1 MDAQKETK
9 KALRDVCNRR
19 FGKASRLHATHPYP
33 LCRCA
38 TSPPDRGSRPP
49 RPPIYEGHPFGTAVT
64 FRRLE
69 ICVHGSVLSG
79 PTGALGGCKIVCI
92 AVPRLRLG
100 FRSQRSGGF
109 FLSPVDRR
117 RGGTLGRPP
126 FTPSRSRWVSGAGRR
141 TPRNILGRTRAY
153 PPPQTPHKNQGHTR
167 ACSLG

>member
-1 MDAQKETK
+1 MCAVGGP
-9 KALRDVCNRR
+9 A
-19 FGKASRLHATHPYP
+19 GPPASMPHIPTP

-49 RPPIYEGHPFGTAVT
+49 RTPIYEGHPFGTAVT

-100 FRSQRSGGF
+100 FRRQRSGGL

-117 RGGTLGRPP
+117 RGGTLGRPLCGT
-126 FTPSRSRWVSGAGRR
+126 FLQAG
-141 TPRNILGRTRAY
+141 TNKSKPLVN
-153 PPPQTPHKNQGHTR
+153 
-167 ACSLG
+167 